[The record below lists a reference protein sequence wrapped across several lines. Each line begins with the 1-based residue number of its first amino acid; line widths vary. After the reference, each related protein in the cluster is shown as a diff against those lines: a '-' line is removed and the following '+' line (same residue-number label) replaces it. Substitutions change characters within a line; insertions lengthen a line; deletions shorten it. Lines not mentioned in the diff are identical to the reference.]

1 MTAAPDDWTL
11 GASDCPALLR
21 GELPRLYD
29 EATGARPRRDLSGVL
44 AVRLG
49 QATEA
54 FHRAWFSERTCLA
67 LRDPQRRL
75 RFGGDARLHATVD
88 ALLEDGTPFEGKF
101 FSAWAD
107 LPRAA
112 RWKAG
117 QVQAQMLCAGAPRAV
132 LSLITRDATWAAG
145 FVEPMPELQD
155 EILQRLDLLAWCV
168 GRGARPPALARWEVE
183 DVPLTPITDLAA
195 EAAATRRA
203 VRTRVPSRTE
213 ESPR

>member
-1 MTAAPDDWTL
+1 MTAVPDEWTL

-49 QATEA
+49 QATEP
-54 FHRAWFSERTCLA
+54 FHRAWFSERTGLA

-75 RFGGDARLHATVD
+75 RLAGGPRLHATVD

-117 QVQAQMLCAGAPRAV
+117 QVQAQMLCAGAGRGV

-145 FVEPMPELQD
+145 FVGPMPGVQD

-168 GRGARPPALARWEVE
+168 GHGARPPALARWEIE
-183 DVPLTPITDLAA
+183 AVPLTPIPDRCA
-195 EAAATRRA
+195 EAAAARRSGR
-203 VRTRVPSRTE
+203 VRAPSRTE